1 MISVINIGIGNFNSI
16 MNMIKKMNLSANLT
30 NSFEEVSNSEY
41 IILPGVGSFD
51 KCMIALKNLKLD
63 KAIFGALDNNS
74 KLLGICVGM
83 QMLFTKSEEG
93 NETGLNLIEGKV
105 VKFKNNLNLPVPHMG
120 WNTIKSYED
129 NKIFTNNKF
138 ERFYFAHSFYCIS
151 NSPNYVLSTTKY
163 GVDFASSVNKKNIF
177 GVQFHPEKVMNM
189 E

>member
-1 MISVINIGIGNFNSI
+1 MWVLLIN
-16 MNMIKKMNLSANLT
+16 
-30 NSFEEVSNSEY
+30 VY
-41 IILPGVGSFD
+41 
-51 KCMIALKNLKLD
+51 ALKNLND

-129 NKIFTNNKF
+129 NKILQITNLKD
-138 ERFYFAHSFYCIS
+138 SICSLYCIS
-151 NSPNYVLSTTKY
+151 NSPNYTFDDKY
-163 GVDFASSVNKKNIF
+163 GVDLVLCKQKIF
-177 GVQFHPEKVMNM
+177 LEFNFIQKKVMNM